1 MGGGRF
7 NRSKGRSAAC
17 IFSRSVYR
25 VGSYMLSN
33 RQEAEMSSA
42 RAVRGCSCHD
52 IWGPSLCCATWW
64 MNRPLCVL
72 GEISGDTVLITT
84 CIKVIRT
91 GEDLG
96 GCVVYLL
103 LLKQCRE
110 DPYGRT
116 KESQVV
122 SVLSKLIES
131 SCFRQGS
138 HGLHR
143 K

>member
-1 MGGGRF
+1 
-7 NRSKGRSAAC
+7 
-17 IFSRSVYR
+17 
-25 VGSYMLSN
+25 
-33 RQEAEMSSA
+33 
-42 RAVRGCSCHD
+42 
-52 IWGPSLCCATWW
+52 